1 MEYDFDRIIER
12 KGTGAI
18 NSNLSNSLDTVQ
30 LTPPSIPDVDIL
42 LYKHSVILHFL
53 N

>member
-1 MEYDFDRIIER
+1 MEYYFDRIIER

-30 LTPPSIPDVDIL
+30 LTPPQSLTLISYCINIL
-42 LYKHSVILHFL
+42 FFC
-53 N
+53 NF